1 MKKKIVFASHDP
13 GGCNL
18 LVPII
23 DALSSNPNYTIF
35 LLMAGPAKMKTMRFS
50 DFGYRQIELTTF
62 PLENFPNEYD
72 VLPFEIEVVL
82 DEIKPDILFTS
93 TSINSN
99 IERYVIQYGKMS
111 GVPTIS
117 YIDSWIGEDIR
128 FNSDKINVCPNYI
141 LVCDEQM
148 KGPYLKF
155 ESENCKIVTVGN
167 PHLEKLATEFQRET
181 SIVQIEEDRILF
193 FCENLKHYY
202 PSEKFNE
209 IAVLQ
214 NILSNYN
221 YPRKLKIV
229 VRPHPLESKSHWVNF
244 IKGSESQL
252 NRFITICLDDTSDLR
267 ISIEKS
273 LLTFGVSSMALIEAS
288 IMGKYTFSFQV
299 GIQGN
304 RKFLY
309 IPFETY
315 GIISCGTIEEVC
327 EQLSLAGSQ
336 ISGYKPNNE
345 TSVVDNIMDLLNSL

>member
-1 MKKKIVFASHDP
+1 LKRKIVFASHDP

-18 LVPII
+18 LVPVI
-23 DALSSNPNYTIF
+23 DALSNNPNYTIF
-35 LLMAGPAKMKTMRFS
+35 LLMAGPAKVKTVGFS
-50 DFGYRQIELTTF
+50 NFGVRKIELTTF

-72 VLPFEIEVVL
+72 VLPSEIDVVL
-82 DEIKPDILFTS
+82 GEIKPDILFTS

-111 GVPTIS
+111 GVPTMS

-128 FNSDKINVCPNYI
+128 FSSDKVNVCPDYI

-148 KGPYLKF
+148 KVPYLKF
-155 ESENCKIVTVGN
+155 ESENCKVVTVGN
-167 PHLEKLATEFQRET
+167 PHLERLTADVQGET

-214 NILSNYN
+214 SILSTYN
-221 YPRKLKIV
+221 YPRKLQIF
-229 VRPHPLESKSHWVNF
+229 VRPHPLESKAHWVDF
-244 IKGSESQL
+244 INDSESRP
-252 NRFITICLDDTSDLR
+252 NKFITISLDDTPDLR
-267 ISIEKS
+267 MSIKKS

-304 RKFLY
+304 KKFLY

-315 GIISCGTIEEVC
+315 GISSFGTIEEVC
-327 EQLSLAGSQ
+327 KQLSLAGSQ
-336 ISGYKPNNE
+336 HTGYKANNE
-345 TSVVDNIMDLLNSL
+345 TSVIDKIMDLLNSL

>member
-1 MKKKIVFASHDP
+1 MKRKIVFASHDP

-50 DFGYRQIELTTF
+50 DFGDRQIELTTF

-72 VLPFEIEVVL
+72 VLPSEIEIIL

-111 GVPTIS
+111 GVPTMS

-209 IAVLQ
+209 IAVLE

-221 YPRKLKIV
+221 GKVILINFWGVTCGPCMFTIEKMEPLKKTELNNEKIV
-229 VRPHPLESKSHWVNF
+229 FVY
-244 IKGSESQL
+244 
-252 NRFITICLDDTSDLR
+252 
-267 ISIEKS
+267 
-273 LLTFGVSSMALIEAS
+273 LTTTDWSPIDEWFKKIYGEAAR
-288 IMGKYTFSFQV
+288 QV
-299 GIQGN
+299 HVQ
-304 RKFLY
+304 
-309 IPFETY
+309 
-315 GIISCGTIEEVC
+315 
-327 EQLSLAGSQ
+327 
-336 ISGYKPNNE
+336 
-345 TSVVDNIMDLLNSL
+345 

>member
-1 MKKKIVFASHDP
+1 MKKKIVFTSHDP

-18 LVPII
+18 LVPLI

-50 DFGYRQIELTTF
+50 GFGARQIELTTF

-72 VLPFEIEVVL
+72 VLQSEIEAIL

-111 GVPTIS
+111 GVATMS

-148 KGPYLKF
+148 KEPYHKF
-155 ESENCKIVTVGN
+155 ESENCRIMVVGN
-167 PHLEKLATEFQRET
+167 LHLETLARDNKN
-181 SIVQIEEDRILF
+181 IVNENIEENRVLF
-193 FCENLKHYY
+193 FCENIKHYY
-202 PSEKFNE
+202 PDEVFNE
-209 IAVLQ
+209 IVVLQ
-214 NILSNYN
+214 QILDAYKYN
-221 YPRKLKIV
+221 RKLDII
-229 VRPHPLESKSHWVNF
+229 VRPHPLESKSHWV
-244 IKGSESQL
+244 
-252 NRFITICLDDTSDLR
+252 RFIDNAEGLNTFITLSLDNTDDLNE
-267 ISIEKS
+267 SIQKS
-273 LLTFGVSSMALIEAS
+273 ASTFGISSMALIEAS

-315 GIISCGTIEEVC
+315 GIISCGTIEDVC
-327 EQLSLAGSQ
+327 VQLSLAGSQ
-336 ISGYKPNNE
+336 ISGFKPNNE
-345 TSVVDNIMDLLNSL
+345 TSVVDKIMDLLNSL